1 MKPTETMPSLE
12 LPLINGTTYNLEEQ
26 SPDKYTLLVFYRG
39 YHCPVCQKQLSE
51 VQDHLQD
58 FIDRGINL
66 VSISMDGE
74 ERAKK
79 AGEEWDIESLPVA
92 YNLSEEKAREFG
104 LFVSTAV
111 SDKEPKVFSE
121 PGLFLVDA
129 DNKLFFSSVQ
139 SMPFARPSTK
149 DILNAVDFIE
159 KNDYP
164 ARGTN

>member
-1 MKPTETMPSLE
+1 MNGYRFDPFTLSRKRE
-12 LPLINGTTYNLEEQ
+12 LLISASY
-26 SPDKYTLLVFYRG
+26 D
-39 YHCPVCQKQLSE
+39 
-51 VQDHLQD
+51 
-58 FIDRGINL
+58 
-66 VSISMDGE
+66 
-74 ERAKK
+74 
-79 AGEEWDIESLPVA
+79 
-92 YNLSEEKAREFG
+92 LSEEKAREFG
-104 LFVSTAV
+104 LFISTAV

-129 DNKLFFSSVQ
+129 DNKLFFSSLQ